1 MGEYVSAKKLREEK
15 GPHPYLGIRAINAL
29 LSIGINPYDSDAALK
44 VNGVGE
50 SKLLQIPNFGANSR
64 SEVNAWLNGLGLPG
78 FMSLS
83 EVRKKI
89 LDRETKI
96 AKMQIELSDLRS
108 FEQQMDSGVPAI

>member
-1 MGEYVSAKKLREEK
+1 
-15 GPHPYLGIRAINAL
+15 
-29 LSIGINPYDSDAALK
+29 
-44 VNGVGE
+44 
-50 SKLLQIPNFGANSR
+50 
-64 SEVNAWLNGLGLPG
+64 
-78 FMSLS
+78 MSLS